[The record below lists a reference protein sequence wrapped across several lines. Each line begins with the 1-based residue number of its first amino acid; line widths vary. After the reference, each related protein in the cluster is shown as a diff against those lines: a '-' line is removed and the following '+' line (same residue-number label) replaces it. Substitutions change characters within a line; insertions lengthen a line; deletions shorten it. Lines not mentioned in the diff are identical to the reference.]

1 VALITDP
8 NPFLSTPYPISL
20 YSFCGSRIIQRVNLI
35 MLEELFFILGIAY
48 NIFLICV
55 FLIRKRMTILQRV
68 GKFYF
73 LLAIPAIYGIFLVQQ
88 EYKTVRYSIF
98 LGIFLAFLAL
108 EFLYDY
114 ILKIPF
120 RENLKKYWKQT
131 IPYLA
136 LYYAMNYGFVVMVWK
151 NDSQIGGVIMLGLFI
166 IQIIVNMGTHSPFHK
181 INISDT

>member
-1 VALITDP
+1 MPTPQP
-8 NPFLSTPYPISL
+8 NSL
-20 YSFCGSRIIQRVNLI
+20 FSFCGSKIIQRVNRI
-35 MLEELFFILGIAY
+35 MLEELFFILGIAN
-48 NIFLICV
+48 NIFLICI
-55 FLIRKRMTILQRV
+55 FLIRKKMTILQRV

-73 LLAIPAIYGIFLVQQ
+73 LLAIPAVYGIFLVQQ
-88 EYKTVRYSIF
+88 DHKTVRYSIF

-120 RENLKKYWKQT
+120 RENFKKYWKQA

-151 NDSQIGGVIMLGLFI
+151 NYSQIGGVIMLGLFI
-166 IQIIVNMGTHSPFHK
+166 VQIIVNMETHSPFHK
-181 INISDT
+181 KN